1 MNFADWGHPEWDQP
15 PKPPTP
21 VEERMRRLRER
32 RKGKRKQKPTPA
44 CYGGCRCGPC
54 AESLAKARGITPGGH

>member
-1 MNFADWGHPEWDQP
+1 MTFADWGHPEWDEP

-21 VEERMRRLRER
+21 VQERMRRLREK
-32 RKGKRKQKPTPA
+32 RKKGRKQKPTPT

-54 AESLAKARGITPGGH
+54 AESLAKARGVTPGGH